1 MTLSDKSHEADKLHE
16 ECAVFG
22 IHGSARAAP
31 DIGYGL
37 HALQH
42 RGQEATGILTSH
54 GGEFYAH
61 RAQGLVGDA
70 LDPDSGVYDRLIG
83 SVGIGHNRYSTAG
96 PSSQDNIQP
105 LEATLDIGKVGLAHN
120 GNITNAKKLRSE
132 SIHDGGVFQ
141 SSSDTEVILHLISKA
156 RGTFTDRLKEAMKQI
171 MGAYSLV
178 LVTGGKLIGV
188 RDPNGFRPLVLGKL
202 DGSWILSSE
211 TCALDLLGAEFVR
224 DIEPG
229 EILIID
235 ENGLHSEKPFPKSPA
250 HFCLFEYIYFAR
262 PDSVIDGRSV
272 YETRKKIG
280 RILAREHPVDADVV
294 VPIPDSGVPG
304 AIGYAEESGL
314 PFQYGIIRNH
324 YVGRT
329 FIKPSAEGRRQDVSL
344 KHNANTVVLKDKR
357 VVLIDD
363 SVVRGTTSRRIIQ
376 MVRRA
381 GAREVHLCITSPP
394 ITHGC
399 YYGVDTPHRKD
410 LMAAKHDDKPVAE
423 MVKLMAEEL
432 GVDSLGFISLGG
444 LYQSLSKEEAPA
456 IDIKTPISAKP
467 ACSSATKKGGF
478 CDACFT
484 GNYPVRL
491 VDESPTEPEQIQSS
505 LFSQLEEQSP

>member
-1 MTLSDKSHEADKLHE
+1 MHEADKLHE

-22 IHGSARAAP
+22 IYGSAHAAF
-31 DIGYGL
+31 DIGHGL

-42 RGQEATGILTSH
+42 RGQEATGILTCH
-54 GGEFYAH
+54 NNEFYTH
-61 RAQGLVGDA
+61 RALGLVGDA
-70 LDPDSGVYDRLIG
+70 LDPGSGAYDRLKG

-105 LEATLDIGKVGLAHN
+105 LVATLDIGGVGLAHN
-120 GNITNAKKLRSE
+120 GNITNARKLRSE
-132 SIHDGGVFQ
+132 SIDAGGVFQ
-141 SSSDTEVILHLISKA
+141 STSDTEVILHLISKA
-156 RGTFTDRLKEAMKQI
+156 RGTFTDRLKEAMIQI

-178 LVTGGKLIGV
+178 LVAGGKLIGV

-202 DGSWILSSE
+202 DESWILSSE
-211 TCALDLLGAEFVR
+211 TCALDLLGATFVR

-229 EILIID
+229 EMVVID
-235 ENGLHSEKPFPKSPA
+235 EKGVYSERPFPKSPA

-280 RILAREHPVDADVV
+280 RILAEENPVDADVV

-304 AIGYAEESGL
+304 AIGYAEQARL

-344 KHNANTVVLKDKR
+344 KHNANTVVLKGKR

-363 SVVRGTTSRRIIQ
+363 SVVRGTTSRRIIE

-381 GAREVHLCITSPP
+381 GAKEVHLRITSPP

-399 YYGVDTPHRKD
+399 YYGVDTPHRQD
-410 LMAAKHDDKPVAE
+410 LLAAKYDNQMREE
-423 MVKLMAEEL
+423 MVKSMAGEL
-432 GVDSLGFISLGG
+432 GVDSLGFISLEG
-444 LYQSLSKEEAPA
+444 LYQSLSKEEVPA
-456 IDIKTPISAKP
+456 IDIKRPISAKP
-467 ACSSATKKGGF
+467 ACASAVKKGGF

-491 VDESPTEPEQIQSS
+491 VDENPAEPEQIQSS
-505 LFSQLEEQSP
+505 LFPQLEEQSP

>member
-1 MTLSDKSHEADKLHE
+1 
-16 ECAVFG
+16 
-22 IHGSARAAP
+22 
-31 DIGYGL
+31 
-37 HALQH
+37 
-42 RGQEATGILTSH
+42 
-54 GGEFYAH
+54 
-61 RAQGLVGDA
+61 
-70 LDPDSGVYDRLIG
+70 
-83 SVGIGHNRYSTAG
+83 
-96 PSSQDNIQP
+96 
-105 LEATLDIGKVGLAHN
+105 
-120 GNITNAKKLRSE
+120 
-132 SIHDGGVFQ
+132 
-141 SSSDTEVILHLISKA
+141 
-156 RGTFTDRLKEAMKQI
+156 MKP
-171 MGAYSLV
+171 
-178 LVTGGKLIGV
+178 V
-188 RDPNGFRPLVLGKL
+188 R
-202 DGSWILSSE
+202 
-211 TCALDLLGAEFVR
+211 
-224 DIEPG
+224 
-229 EILIID
+229 
-235 ENGLHSEKPFPKSPA
+235 
-250 HFCLFEYIYFAR
+250 
-262 PDSVIDGRSV
+262 
-272 YETRKKIG
+272 KIG

-363 SVVRGTTSRRIIQ
+363 SVVRGTTSRRIIE

-444 LYQSLSKEEAPA
+444 LYQSLSKEEARA
-456 IDIKTPISAKP
+456 IDIKGAIDIKRPISAKP
-467 ACSSATKKGGF
+467 ACSPAVKKGGF